1 MTAEAVP
8 SKNRHLTRRILAI
21 LFVIGISI
29 AIFLARDQVE
39 TLKVYGYPGVFVFT
53 LLTSATV
60 ILPAPGLIVVFS
72 LGGVLNPVF
81 VGIAAA
87 IGATL
92 GELSG
97 YLAGYSG
104 RVVVE
109 NTGNYRRIRGWME
122 NHIRLSSWLIMFL
135 AFIPL
140 PFMDMAGMAAGAL
153 RMSVW
158 RFLAWCFAGK
168 LPKMILVAWLGTLSI
183 GWIERLFFQ

>member
-1 MTAEAVP
+1 MAAKAGP

-21 LFVIGISI
+21 LFVVGISI
-29 AIFLARDQVE
+29 AIFLVRDQVE
-39 TLKVYGYPGVFVFT
+39 TLKVYGYPGVFLFT

-72 LGGVLNPVF
+72 LGGILNPAL
-81 VGIAAA
+81 VGLAAA

-109 NTGNYRRIRGWME
+109 NTAGYQKIHSWME
-122 NHIRLSSWLIMFL
+122 DHMRLSSWLIMVL
-135 AFIPL
+135 AFVPL

-153 RMSVW
+153 RLSVW

-168 LPKMILVAWLGTLSI
+168 LPKMILVAWLGTQSI
-183 GWIERLFFQ
+183 AWIERLFFQ